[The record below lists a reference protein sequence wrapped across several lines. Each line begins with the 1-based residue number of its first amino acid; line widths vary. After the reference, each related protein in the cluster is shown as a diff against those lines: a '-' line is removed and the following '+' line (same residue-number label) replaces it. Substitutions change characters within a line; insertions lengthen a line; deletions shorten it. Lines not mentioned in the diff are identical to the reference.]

1 VIGTVNAGFQ
11 FIVMQLQKWES
22 SQP

>member
-1 VIGTVNAGFQ
+1 VIGRVNAGFQ